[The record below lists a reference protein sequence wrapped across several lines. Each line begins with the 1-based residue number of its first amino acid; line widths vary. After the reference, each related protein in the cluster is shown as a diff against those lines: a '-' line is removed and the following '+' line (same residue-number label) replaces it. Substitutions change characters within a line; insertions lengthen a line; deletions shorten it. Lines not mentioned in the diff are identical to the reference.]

1 MIITSKSNQKVKELL
16 ELKKGKSD
24 LYLVSGYH
32 QVEMAKEASL
42 LEEIIS
48 TSFKENYSSFKQTL
62 VSKEIIEKLSSNVTP
77 TDIIGVVRK
86 KKEDREN
93 LGSKVLVLDT
103 VQDPGNVGTLCRSAL
118 SFGYKDILLL
128 EGCASIYNDKTISAS
143 QGAIY
148 KLNILRCTKDECL
161 ILLKDYQLIGSALH
175 NSKDLSSFKLN
186 KDKFALFLGNEG
198 QGMSKDLLEKMD
210 INLKIEIHEIDSL
223 NVSVAGGILMYELNR
238 K

>member
-1 MIITSKSNQKVKELL
+1 MIITSKSNQKIKELL

-48 TSFKENYSSFKQTL
+48 TSFKENYSFFKQTL
-62 VSKEIIEKLSSNVTP
+62 VSKEIIDKLSSNVTP
-77 TDIIGVVRK
+77 ADIVGVVRK

-93 LGSKVLVLDT
+93 LGNKVLVLDT

-128 EGCASIYNDKTISAS
+128 DGCASIYNDKTISAS

-148 KLNILRCTKDECL
+148 KLNIIRCNKEQCL
-161 ILLKDYQLIGSALH
+161 SLLKDYQLIGSALH

-210 INLKIEIHEIDSL
+210 INLKIEISEIDSL